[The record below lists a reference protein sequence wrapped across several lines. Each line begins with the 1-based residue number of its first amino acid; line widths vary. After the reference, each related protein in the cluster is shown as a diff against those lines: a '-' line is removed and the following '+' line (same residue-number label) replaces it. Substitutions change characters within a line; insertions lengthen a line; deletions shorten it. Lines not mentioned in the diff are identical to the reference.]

1 MTDIATLHIDSIAGG
16 GRGVGRLEGM
26 AVFVPRTAP
35 DETVE
40 IALRR
45 HRRFGEGRLRRILE
59 PSPRRVDPRC
69 HHYTADRCGGCQL
82 QHLEY
87 DAQLLAKRQIIGD
100 ALGRIAR
107 RTVTVATVVPSESPW
122 HYRNKLT
129 LTLRPRGS
137 EWIAG
142 LRPYDAPDEIF
153 RLTECPITAPE
164 VLDGWKAVMAHA
176 HLLPRAAELRGAVRA
191 RAGNRSFVLHGGL
204 RWDEGEAFAAAC
216 PGFSTIHWV
225 DERGRSRILREPMT
239 GAALPAFDQVNT
251 PVAAALQDYVLA
263 RVRQGNPSRVIDAY
277 AGRGATAVALAEEG
291 RDVVAIEL
299 DPAAVRLARQAL
311 GGRGAV
317 IEGRVEEQLAS
328 QLPAAAIVFNPP
340 RTGLDAR
347 VCAATEA
354 ASPRPARIGSVSCD
368 PGTLARDVGRL
379 PSFRV
384 AHVQPFDMF
393 PQTAHVETVC
403 ELIPEAGA

>member
-1 MTDIATLHIDSIAGG
+1 MMEIATIHIDSIAGG

-40 IALRR
+40 ISVKR

-59 PSPRRVDPRC
+59 PSPRRVAPPC

-82 QHLEY
+82 QHLAY

-100 ALGRIAR
+100 ALGRIAKR
-107 RTVTVATVVPSESPW
+107 DVTVAAVEPSDSPW
-122 HYRNKLT
+122 QYRNKLT
-129 LTLRPRGS
+129 LTLRPRGG

-153 RLTECPITAPE
+153 RLTECPITAAD
-164 VLDGWKAVMAHA
+164 VLEGWREVMAQA

-191 RAGNRSFVLHGGL
+191 LPGSRSFVLHGGL
-204 RWDEGEAFAAAC
+204 RWEHAKAFAAAC
-216 PGFSTIHWV
+216 PGFSTIHWI
-225 DERGRSRILREPMT
+225 DERGQARVLREPVT
-239 GAALPAFDQVNT
+239 AAPLPAFDQVNT
-251 PVAAALQDYVLA
+251 AVARALHDHVVA
-263 RVRQGNPSRVIDAY
+263 RVRQGDPRRVIDAY
-277 AGRGATAVALAEEG
+277 AGRGATARALAAEG

-299 DPAAVRLARQAL
+299 DPAAVRLAREAL
-311 GGRGAV
+311 GGRGVV
-317 IEGRVEEQLAS
+317 IEGRVEDQLAS

-347 VCAATEA
+347 VCTTTETA
-354 ASPRPARIGSVSCD
+354 RPRPARIVYVSCD

-379 PSFRV
+379 PSFRID
-384 AHVQPFDMF
+384 HVQPFDMF

-403 ELIPEAGA
+403 ELVPLGA